1 MKYVRK
7 DGQPIILS
15 GSKVKNLYLQ
25 RMKSSKLM
33 WTQAWRRL
41 NKKGNDA
48 TVARKKTKRTVKM
61 QRAIVGISLETVS
74 FFIVIFGSSFCELDG
89 GFDLEKIVP
98 VVGWYG
104 QDDPNSEKTMN
115 CFFNFFN
122 RGKAQAFFA
131 RAETRCCPHLLAAVG
146 GYAREMRDKLR

>member
-1 MKYVRK
+1 MGRQKLIFTKAFFFFSLETPAPLATHFFHGRLESMVVKTEKCAFSEYHIFPGHGMKYIRR

-15 GSKVKNLYLQ
+15 GSKAKSLYLQ

-48 TVARKKTKRTVKM
+48 TIARKKTKRSVKM

-74 FFIVIFGSSFCELDG
+74 FSSYFLASP
-89 GFDLEKIVP
+89 FVNWM
-98 VVGWYG
+98 VGLTWRK
-104 QDDPNSEKTMN
+104 S
-115 CFFNFFN
+115 C
-122 RGKAQAFFA
+122 R
-131 RAETRCCPHLLAAVG
+131 
-146 GYAREMRDKLR
+146 

>member
-1 MKYVRK
+1 MKYIRR

-15 GSKVKNLYLQ
+15 GSKAKSLYLQ

-48 TVARKKTKRTVKM
+48 TIARKKTKRTVKM

-74 FFIVIFGSSFCELDG
+74 FSSYFLASP
-89 GFDLEKIVP
+89 FVNWM
-98 VVGWYG
+98 VGLTWRK
-104 QDDPNSEKTMN
+104 S
-115 CFFNFFN
+115 C
-122 RGKAQAFFA
+122 R
-131 RAETRCCPHLLAAVG
+131 
-146 GYAREMRDKLR
+146 